1 MLLASAPPLKAAQVS
16 FEMANPSS
24 QPPLRVAVV
33 GAGFIADFHLEVLNS
48 TPGVEL
54 VAVCDAVLGRAQAKA
69 KQFDIPHAVASIAE
83 LKELDVQMASL
94 LLPPPLHA
102 TLIRETLEAGI
113 GVMVEKPM
121 VLSSKDARELG
132 ALADEKG
139 LTLAVNHNAVTH
151 PSFANLMQRINAG
164 QIGRVEHVRVT
175 LSVPLRQLDA
185 GDFSHWMFRTPA
197 NIVFEQGPHP
207 CAQVHALVGAVKSAT
222 TTVLKSR
229 ELHPGQKFNN
239 RWLVAAEAE
248 RGTVE
253 MYFAFGED
261 FTRSTVEVIG
271 TDGSIEAD
279 LFHDHIAAE
288 CKTKYLD
295 FWNSYLAGS
304 RRGKQLKRSA
314 TKVLKDYLKFTIG
327 IGPREDAFFAGMRDS
342 IRGTYQAIA
351 DGRAPLATAEDG
363 AQVLEWC
370 EAITK
375 NISNESG
382 AAEVKLTEAPAR
394 PGEVVLLGGTG
405 FIGKRVIEKLLAR
418 EIPVTLIVRRTH
430 SMPAIVVDNAAN
442 GKIRLVHGT
451 LENGAS
457 MRAALEGARAVVQ
470 LATGGGD
477 SWEAVQTAMIGGSV
491 GLAQAA
497 IDAGAERYV
506 YISSVASLY
515 CGLDCGEREIP
526 DSMSTDP
533 LPLERPL
540 YARGKAATEDALLS
554 MHQDKGLP
562 LVILRP
568 GVVLGEG
575 TPMQHSGLGLW
586 ARDNHCVGWGIGST
600 PLPLVWVDDVAD
612 AIVDSALFNGDDLHG
627 LTMNLC
633 ARIDLNAQQVV
644 EELRKATGRDLH
656 FHARSLSMSQA
667 MEIGKWIVKRIGGR
681 KVAFPS
687 YRDLKSRGLAV
698 PFACDGARKHLEW
711 KPVEEREDFLDK
723 AIRIYG
729 A

>member
-1 MLLASAPPLKAAQVS
+1 
-16 FEMANPSS
+16 MANPSS
-24 QPPLRVAVV
+24 SSPLRVAVV
-33 GAGFIADFHLEVLNS
+33 GAGFIADFHLEVLKN
-48 TPGVEL
+48 TPEVEL
-54 VAVCDAVLGRAQAKA
+54 VAVCDAVLSKAQAKA
-69 KQFDIPHAVASIAE
+69 KQFGIPHAVASIGE
-83 LKELDVQMASL
+83 LKELGVQVASL

-132 ALADEKG
+132 ALADSKG
-139 LTLAVNHNAVTH
+139 LSLAVNHNAVTH
-151 PSFANLMQRINAG
+151 PSFATLMQRVEAG
-164 QIGRVEHVRVT
+164 EIGRVEHVRVT

-207 CAQVHALVGAVKSAT
+207 CSQVHALVGAVKSAT

-229 ELHPGQKFNN
+229 ELHPGQLFNN

-261 FTRSTVEVIG
+261 FTRSTIEVLG

-279 LFHDHIAAE
+279 LFHDHIASE
-288 CKTKYLD
+288 NKTLYLD

-304 RRGKQLKRSA
+304 GRGKELKKSA
-314 TKVLKDYLKFTIG
+314 TKVLKDYLKYTIG
-327 IGPREDAFFAGMRDS
+327 VGPREDAFFAGMRDS

-351 DGRAPLATAEDG
+351 KGEAPLATAEDG

-375 NISNESG
+375 DISGESG
-382 AAEVKLTEAPAR
+382 AAVVQLSEAPAR

-418 EIPVTLIVRRTH
+418 DIPVTLIVRRTH
-430 SMPAIVVDNAAN
+430 SMPAIVVENAAN
-442 GKIRLVHGT
+442 GKIRLLYGT
-451 LENGAS
+451 LEDGSS
-457 MRAALEGARAVVQ
+457 MRSALEGARAVVQ

-491 GLAQAA
+491 GFAQAA
-497 IDAGAERYV
+497 LDAGAERYV

-515 CGLDCGEREIP
+515 CGLDCGEGVIP
-526 DSMSTDP
+526 DSMPTDP

-540 YARGKAATEDALLS
+540 YARGKAATEDALLA
-554 MHQDKGLP
+554 MQKEKGLP

-586 ARDNHCVGWGIGST
+586 ARDNHCVGWGIGDT

-612 AIVDSALFNGDDLHG
+612 AIVSSALFHGNDLHG

-633 ARIDLNAQQVV
+633 ARVDLNAQQVV
-644 EELRKATGRDLH
+644 SELRKATGRDLH
-656 FHARSLSMSQA
+656 FHARSLAVSQT
-667 MEIGKWIVKRIGGR
+667 MELGKWIVKRVGGR
-681 KVAFPS
+681 KVALPS

-698 PFACDGARKHLEW
+698 PFACDGARKHLNW
-711 KPVEEREDFLDK
+711 KPVEDAEEFLDK
-723 AIRIYG
+723 AVRIYG